1 MRSRTEISLSA
12 EQRQALE
19 AWTRRST
26 IEQRYSQR
34 AHMILLL
41 DEGLSNVAIAARLH
55 TRAATVSKWRRR
67 FAEHGLEGIY
77 DLPRAG
83 QPPKYDARTDKRVLS
98 LLDEDAPSGY
108 SQWNGRLIAEA
119 LGDVPAH
126 RVWAILRTY
135 KISLARQRS
144 WCVST
149 DPEFAR
155 KAADIVALYLDPP
168 ENAVVLSVD
177 EKPAIQALERAQGW
191 LKLPN
196 GRALSGFSHEYKRHG
211 TTTLFAA
218 LDVATGRVKADH
230 FKRRR
235 RPDFLRFMNSII
247 AEYDDRQI
255 HVILDNLST
264 HKPKNDQWLRRHKNV
279 HFHFTPTHASWL
291 NQIECW
297 FSILHRSTLRK
308 GSFTSIHELRHA
320 IDRFIE
326 AYDKTATPFEWTKT
340 TVKPGPLKKTY
351 ANLVK

>member
-1 MRSRTEISLSA
+1 MRAPTPISLSS
-12 EQRQALE
+12 EQRQTLE
-19 AWTRRST
+19 AWTRQAT
-26 IEQRYSQR
+26 TEQRYALR
-34 AHMILLL
+34 ARMILLL
-41 DEGLSNVAIAARLH
+41 DQGLSNEAIGKRLSI
-55 TRAATVSKWRRR
+55 RSATVSKWRTR
-67 FAEHGLEGIY
+67 FAQHGVEGLY

-83 QPPKYDARTDKRVLS
+83 QPPKYGRQTDKRVLS
-98 LLDEDAPSGY
+98 LLDEEPPSGY
-108 SQWNGRLIAEA
+108 SQWNGRLLAEA
-119 LGDVPAH
+119 LGDVAAH
-126 RVWAILRTY
+126 HVWAILRKY

-191 LKLPN
+191 LRLPN

-218 LDVATGRVKADH
+218 LDVATGRVRASH
-230 FKRRR
+230 SQRRR
-235 RPDFLRFMNSII
+235 RPDFLRFMNGII
-247 AEYDDRQI
+247 SEYGDREI
-255 HVILDNLST
+255 HVILDNLRT
-264 HKPKNDQWLRRHKNV
+264 HKPKNDQWLHRHKNV

-297 FSILHRSTLRK
+297 FSILHRSALRTT
-308 GSFTSIHELRHA
+308 SFTSVYQLREA

-340 TVKPGPLKKTY
+340 TVKPGVLKKSY
-351 ANLVK
+351 ADLAN